1 MNHIEYELID
11 IAFEPLVEEGG
22 GMVSEDG
29 LADAAIEY
37 DADGIPMGD
46 SREEIKIRQR
56 MIFDFYEKWKAA
68 HPEKS
73 VYNRNL
79 RADILIRKESVVEAA
94 AHASKRYES
103 TLAVMKLDEVLSE
116 ARQVAVDK
124 PKSGNKNQ
132 AKLTQ
137 MLLMSYN
144 CPEIGMIK
152 LTVGVRRRTS
162 DKVQYGITAL
172 REGETIKPSKTKK
185 ASHKK

>member
-1 MNHIEYELID
+1 MRVYNLLRLKIIEMNHIEYELID
-11 IAFEPLVEEGG
+11 ISFEPLVEEGG
-22 GMVSEDG
+22 GM
-29 LADAAIEY
+29 A
-37 DADGIPMGD
+37 
-46 SREEIKIRQR
+46 
-56 MIFDFYEKWKAA
+56 
-68 HPEKS
+68 
-73 VYNRNL
+73 
-79 RADILIRKESVVEAA
+79 
-94 AHASKRYES
+94 
-103 TLAVMKLDEVLSE
+103 SE